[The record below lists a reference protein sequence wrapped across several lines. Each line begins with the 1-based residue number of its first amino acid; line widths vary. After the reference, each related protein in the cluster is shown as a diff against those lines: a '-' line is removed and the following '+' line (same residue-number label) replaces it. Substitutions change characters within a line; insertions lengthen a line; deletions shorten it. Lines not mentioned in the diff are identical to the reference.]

1 MALTRIRKRGIR
13 ADAVNEH
20 VSFTNIVD
28 TGTEGTKVAVGTTAQ
43 RGTTTGQ
50 WRYNSTTGYYEGRN
64 TDGTFSPL
72 EPEPIVSSVD
82 DTEVDSAAGGNQTIV
97 VTGQNFSSGGTIA
110 FVGTSAEFNADTTTF
125 NSATQVTAV
134 APKASFLNA
143 QEPYKVRFTA
153 ASGKSGITSVGVIN
167 VDNAPAWTTSA
178 GSLGNIYETDTGD
191 HFTLAATDAEGDT
204 VTYSETGATN
214 ITGAGL
220 SLNSSTGVISGDP
233 TDVGSDTTI
242 NFTGRATAGGKT
254 ADRSFSFL
262 VKKLVASGGT
272 KTTNGIYTIHTFLST
287 ANFVLNVSKALD
299 ILIVGGGG
307 SGGVRHGGGG
317 GAGGLIEI
325 AGATASSG
333 TYVCTIGPGGGR
345 KTGNGAGNDGT
356 DTTFVCAANSVTFT
370 ANGGGGGA
378 SYGATTGRNGGSGGG
393 AGPYHNNASLGLSS
407 ATQAASPSM
416 TGLSGGTGVGYGF
429 RGGGNP
435 GSHAAGGGGGS
446 GSIGGNSLDMAG
458 GEASD
463 QGGVGGDGRLWNLD
477 GNSYY
482 YAGGG
487 GGGGRRAYYGGAGTH
502 GGGGGNAEHL
512 HGGTQGAGG
521 GSARNAGSNAA
532 SNLAGSAGANTGS
545 GGGGIAQ
552 CGTEGYSSSAQ
563 SGAGGSGIIIIRYL
577 T

>member
-254 ADRSFSFL
+254 ADRSFSFVVQNQVIIQTNL
-262 VKKLVASGGT
+262 NYDWRAIDFSGSAGT
-272 KTTNGIYTIHTFLST
+272 I
-287 ANFVLNVSKALD
+287 
-299 ILIVGGGG
+299 
-307 SGGVRHGGGG
+307 
-317 GAGGLIEI
+317 
-325 AGATASSG
+325 SSG
-333 TYVCTIGPGGGR
+333 TNVGSCFGTRINNAVFS
-345 KTGNGAGNDGT
+345 GNSDTSYGN
-356 DTTFVCAANSVTFT
+356 VTFT
-370 ANGGGGGA
+370 TNDSYAPSGKCFTFANDGCVQI
-378 SYGATTGRNGGSGGG
+378 
-393 AGPYHNNASLGLSS
+393 
-407 ATQAASPSM
+407 QANSTSNYNTYFNSPSSYTWVM
-416 TGLSGGTGVGYGF
+416 WIDWDGNTRSGYYSRYGSSGDCDGNIEHFNHMMDNTSQFHYNQSGV
-429 RGGGNP
+429 NL
-435 GSHAAGGGGGS
+435 AAG
-446 GSIGGNSLDMAG
+446 
-458 GEASD
+458 
-463 QGGVGGDGRLWNLD
+463 NL
-477 GNSYY
+477 NN
-482 YAGGG
+482 
-487 GGGGRRAYYGGAGTH
+487 GTW
-502 GGGGGNAEHL
+502 
-512 HGGTQGAGG
+512 Q
-521 GSARNAGSNAA
+521 
-532 SNLAGSAGANTGS
+532 NTGS
-545 GGGGIAQ
+545 GSQWQLIHIVYDHSSGNQIWYIDGSSYATVSMGTNSGNGMSAYNNNQTPHTLGGRTDDTQMLTGKIAEARTYR
-552 CGTEGYSSSAQ
+552 GTLTSSQITDEWNATKANYSRS
-563 SGAGGSGIIIIRYL
+563 
-577 T
+577 